1 MLLYVLRHRCINVI
15 TNTHIKYLKYEK
27 IHVHV
32 HTYIYV
38 YCIDVMHIK
47 QEFEIWFK
55 LVLLSV
61 KPYLLSEP
69 DDLNVKEG
77 EDATLR
83 CQVTRERTQ
92 PSDVR

>member
-1 MLLYVLRHRCINVI
+1 MNKYIIN
-15 TNTHIKYLKYEK
+15 LCPC
-27 IHVHV
+27 
-32 HTYIYV
+32 TYIYV